1 MSTIDDELLLDA
13 EENAREI
20 EFIHNYLP
28 IDLKDKF
35 TEEDLYYILDVIF
48 DYYTNSN
55 LFTAEPDKDGF
66 VDINLD
72 EVAAYVVKTAKKDKY
87 ADFDQDDVFFIVQA
101 EAEFS
106 NQEDGE
112 EE

>member
-1 MSTIDDELLLDA
+1 MSTLDDELFLDA

-28 IDLKDKF
+28 QEQKDKF
-35 TEEDLYYILDVIF
+35 TEDDLYYILDVIF

-55 LFTAEPDKDGF
+55 IFSAEPDKEGYVNID
-66 VDINLD
+66 LD
-72 EVAAYVVKTAKKDKY
+72 DVAAYVVKTAKKDKY
-87 ADFDQDDVFFIVQA
+87 ADFSQDDVFFVVQA

-106 NQEDGE
+106 NQEADGE
-112 EE
+112 